1 MNNGYY
7 QNPVF
12 PGTLVNKS
20 NIDTLTNNITPSV
33 QDIQTNFNS
42 MDKSYI
48 ENILKINNGK
58 KIKISVTIPNLKEEE
73 NKVFEGIIESSGKD
87 YIIVSN
93 PNNGEWY
100 LIPMIYLNYVTF
112 EERINY

>member
-7 QNPVF
+7 QNSVF

-42 MDKSYI
+42 IEEYYI
-48 ENILKINNGK
+48 ENVLRSNKGK
-58 KIKISVTIPNLKEEE
+58 KVKLYATIPGSKEE
-73 NKVFEGIIESSGKD
+73 NNSFFEGIIEQSGKD

>member
-12 PGTLVNKS
+12 PGTPINDGS
-20 NIDTLTNNITPSV
+20 MDIINTNVTPSMP
-33 QDIQTNFNS
+33 DIQTNFNS

-48 ENILKINNGK
+48 ENILKLNKGK

-73 NKVFEGIIESSGKD
+73 NKIHEGIIESSGKD
-87 YIIVSN
+87 YLIISN

-112 EERINY
+112 EEKINY